1 VYLLTY
7 LYLLLYQCD
16 ITCSTY
22 FQNLFVLTSK
32 GNRTIGDESIIT
44 VGGNAFFSGTLT
56 NSDGGKTVGKWF
68 TDGSEIVDKDFN
80 LQSGGGGVNFDG
92 TFKDDVSGFEF
103 SGNASADGS
112 YSIQDGSFV
121 LEGTV
126 QANGESSSGVVS
138 YPVELFVQFATA
150 LTPSI

>member
-1 VYLLTY
+1 MN
-7 LYLLLYQCD
+7 CD

-32 GNRTIGDESIIT
+32 GNRTIDDEGIIT
-44 VGGNAFFSGTLT
+44 AGGNAFFSGVLD

-68 TDGSEIVDKDFN
+68 TGGSVIADKDSN
-80 LQSGGGGVNFDG
+80 PQSGGGSVIFDG
-92 TFKDDVSGFEF
+92 TFKDDALGFEF

-112 YSIQDGSFV
+112 YGIQDGLFV

-126 QANGESSSGVVS
+126 QANGESLSGPVVS
-138 YPVELFVQFATA
+138 VPVELFVQFATA
-150 LTPSI
+150 LTP

>member
-1 VYLLTY
+1 MN
-7 LYLLLYQCD
+7 CD

-32 GNRTIGDESIIT
+32 GNRTIDDEGIIT
-44 VGGNAFFSGTLT
+44 LGGNAFFSGVLE

-68 TDGSEIVDKDFN
+68 TGGSVIVDKDSN
-80 LQSGGGGVNFDG
+80 PQSGGGSVIFDG
-92 TFKDDVSGFEF
+92 TFKDDASGFEF

-126 QANGESSSGVVS
+126 QANGESASGS
-138 YPVELFVQFATA
+138 FPYPVELFVQFATA
-150 LTPSI
+150 SDNLLADLAASFGR